1 MGFLSKLFSSQPT
14 VRALPSGSITVSRA
28 GEILVSTVSSSFP
41 QAMLVEIGKEVLRE
55 FQDARQAQL
64 SLSELSLHFGSLRIT
79 AREIQGGAVIF
90 LTPRNQMA
98 NHPQVARRS

>member
-1 MGFLSKLFSSQPT
+1 MGFLSKFFSSKPT
-14 VRALPSGSITVSRA
+14 VRSLPSGSITVSRA
-28 GEILVSTVSSSFP
+28 GEILASTVSSSYP
-41 QAMLVEIGKEVLRE
+41 QPMLVEIGKEVVRE

-64 SLSELSLHFGSLRIT
+64 SLSEISLHFGSLRIT

-98 NHPQVARRS
+98 THPQLAKRS